1 MKITIP
7 VRWNTDLEEW
17 ETYGLVLQG
26 WTVANNLRRDFTHDD
41 VKAYY
46 AQFGK
51 LVQFSA

>member
-1 MKITIP
+1 MIP
-7 VRWNTDLEEW
+7 VRWNTETQEW
-17 ETYGLVLQG
+17 NVWSLVLQG
-26 WTVANNLRRDFTHDD
+26 WTVAENVYRNFTHDD

>member
-1 MKITIP
+1 MKTIR
-7 VRWNTDLEEW
+7 VRWNNKIQEW
-17 ETYGLVLQG
+17 ETFSLVLQG
-26 WTVANNLRRDFTHDD
+26 WTVANNLRRYFSQED